1 MVDSIVKCITS
12 SLSSVPSEL
21 VIFIISLVPILEL
34 RGGLIA
40 ANILG
45 VDWRIA
51 FPICVLGNMIPVPFI
66 LLFINKIFAFL
77 KKTKFHKM
85 VEFFENKAQ
94 NKSKSL
100 LKYKEWGLFALVAI
114 PLPGT
119 GAWTGALVAALMR
132 LDLKKSTFI
141 ITLGVITA
149 GIIVS
154 ILSYC
159 VLGHFFR

>member
-1 MVDSIVKCITS
+1 MVDSIVKWITD
-12 SLSSVPSEL
+12 SLNSVPSEL

-40 ANILG
+40 ANLLG

-66 LLFINKIFAFL
+66 LLFINKIFDFL

-154 ILSYC
+154 ILSYF
-159 VLGHFFR
+159 VFGYFFR